1 MKNKPTSIIII
12 STIALYNGNSAGSS
26 RMSKFADAIAMYGT
40 AYLFSFIPKCKI
52 KPTDIIQVKKNIF
65 VNKCQTKNNIFTK
78 LFYPV
83 YLLDFLISIVK
94 YFDQEKSNYVF
105 YLYPSTKPLLDL
117 FVVIYLIWIKGKTV
131 FYEANE
137 IRRFIPQLQKRV
149 NIIKHPI
156 AYINKYRSL
165 IKYSL
170 SEKLTQYFSGLV
182 CISTNIEEYLKKYN
196 HNTIRI
202 PILTEY
208 HEPKNQ
214 LSLNYNINEPFKICF
229 GGMVSVK
236 KENLLLF
243 IDALSRVN
251 SKYPNFQFTL
261 YGQVKNEDHQ
271 ILLKRAKEHNISEK
285 IVFMNKVSQK
295 DLVNI
300 YREHYLLVLPRGYNL
315 QNHYGFST
323 KITEYLESGV
333 PCLVTNVSDNG
344 LFIKDHVNGFI
355 VEPDNP
361 DAMAEKIIQIIFSYN
376 EIAGSISNNA
386 LDTVRNKLNYRV
398 HAEKL
403 YNFLTEKNV
412 N

>member
-1 MKNKPTSIIII
+1 MKNKPTNIVII
-12 STIALYNGNSAGSS
+12 STIDLYNGNSAGSS
-26 RMSKFADAIAMYGT
+26 RMLKFADAIALYGS
-40 AYLFSFIPKCKI
+40 AYLFSYIPKCKI

-65 VNKCQTKNNIFTK
+65 ANKCQTKKNVFTK

-83 YLLDFLISIVK
+83 YLLQFLISIVK
-94 YFDQEKSNYVF
+94 YFDQKENNCIF

-117 FVVIYLIWIKGKTV
+117 FVVIYLIWIKGKAV

-156 AYINKYRSL
+156 KYINKYRSL
-165 IKYSL
+165 VKYSL
-170 SEKLTQYFSGLV
+170 SEKLSRYYSGLV

-196 HNTIRI
+196 NNTIRI
-202 PILTEY
+202 PILTEF
-208 HEPKNQ
+208 HEQKIQ
-214 LSLNYNINEPFKICF
+214 LSLNYISNKPFKICF

-251 SKYPNFQFTL
+251 SKFPNFQFTL

-271 ILLKRAKEHNISEK
+271 ILLKRAEEHNIPEK
-285 IVFMNKVSQK
+285 IVFMNKVPQR
-295 DLVNI
+295 DLINI
-300 YREHYLLVLPRGYNL
+300 YQEHNLLVLPRGYNL

-323 KITEYLESGV
+323 KITEYLESGI
-333 PCLVTNVSDNG
+333 PCLVTNVSDNA
-344 LFIKDHVNGFI
+344 LFIEDHVNGFI

-361 DAMAEKIIQIIFSYN
+361 VEMAEKIIQIIFSYN
-376 EIAGSISNNA
+376 EIAGLISNNA
-386 LDTVRNKLNYRV
+386 LDTVRHDLNYRV

-403 YNFLTEKNV
+403 YNFLTEGNV